1 MYVPI
6 VNVGSRTVVG
16 ALSGVCVLS
25 LPAGVEGVP
34 PHIAIMTSQV
44 AEPTFPDQVDLIAL
58 SGLSAEEQMESQC
71 FFKNMPLSFP
81 PMTLT
86 WAA

>member
-1 MYVPI
+1 MYIPI
-6 VNVGSRTVVG
+6 VNVESRTVVG

-44 AEPTFPDQVDLIAL
+44 ADPTFPDQVSEACQACLRR
-58 SGLSAEEQMESQC
+58 SRWNHNV
-71 FFKNMPLSFP
+71 FFKNMLLSFP